1 MKRCKDCDRDNYC
14 HDPKKR
20 FSDEVVAECGPNK
33 TQYIRKWWKVWR
45 EKETENG

>member
-20 FSDEVVAECGPNK
+20 FSDAEALEVVAECGPNK
-33 TQYIRKWWKVWR
+33 TQYIRKWWKVWC
-45 EKETENG
+45 EK